1 MADLSARGRGLR
13 RFALVVA
20 LVGCGGASELEKVVV
35 EGQVTVDGQPV
46 QNGEIRFFPING
58 TPGAVSGGPIRD
70 GRYKAEAKGGVPVGE
85 QRVEIEAYRRAGGR
99 MSEDVMNEG
108 GAAVQYLPPKF
119 NAQSELTV
127 VVDADHAVHDF
138 ELSTSGP

>member
-1 MADLSARGRGLR
+1 MAGANGRCRGLLNA
-13 RFALVVA
+13 ALVAA
-20 LVGCGGASELEKVVV
+20 LLGCGGSSELEKVVV
-35 EGQVTVDGQPV
+35 EGQVSVDGEPV

-99 MSEDVMNEG
+99 MSEDVINEG

-127 VVDADHAVHDF
+127 LVDADHAQHDF